1 MNICQH
7 GDCHI
12 LNEEPGYHCDCKQ
25 GYYGDVCDKF
35 NPCSLEPCEN
45 FGKCQNISSNKYR
58 CECLPGFSGQNCSD
72 FNPCAIRPSPCLH
85 SGRCESTASHKYQCY
100 CTKGYYGKTCQFYDP
115 CSIDPCRNGGKCQ
128 NSSQEEYVCRCVPG
142 YTGKQCET
150 DIDECSSSPCKHGGT
165 CRDLINSFHCRCAP
179 GYKGKRCHL
188 VEHCPPNTL
197 HSNKGVF
204 RWNST
209 SHGRAQLIECPFGST
224 YPDRESAT
232 GFAKRRCYL
241 LSNGSVAWGQT
252 DLTSC
257 REEGFKN
264 AEDLT
269 GELWI
274 LTEDPKHLNIERLQ
288 VATKQIEGV
297 LDYAIYDKKIAHN
310 MLSIVS
316 NLLAIN
322 ESLLWI
328 GDFNGST
335 TARITDL
342 VDRFA
347 SEVNLAKGEDIV
359 LVTENLVV
367 RAVSWDPEINGLNGE
382 DLTFSVHYQARKR
395 RENESKGRYKPLPP
409 SKTFW
414 EEMNEEKSPSFYND
428 AELTIPTE
436 ALFVAQNQSYQE
448 LRIKFVAYKNDKF
461 FREKPTARWKECY
474 DSHNYRKRY
483 NCFYTG
489 TSGFSGRRV
498 LQASV
503 LNTTIANLSSP
514 LMYVLPSPTNVKVF
528 CAYWKEQ
535 ERSWSTEGL
544 ITNQSGNSTTCLA
557 FHMTSFSLLL
567 DPTPYDGINT
577 NHFFPLSMVSYIGCG
592 LSMLGLLL
600 TIITYS
606 IFRCLNKD
614 HQGRI
619 LIHLCISILMMN
631 VVFIVGS
638 QRGLIPYDIDVCAIV
653 AVLIHYFT
661 LSSLAWMC
669 VEGINMYR
677 LLIHV
682 FASTEAHFMLKRAV
696 IAWGIPFAI
705 VGTTVLMDWEVY
717 LNQNEYCMLNA
728 ENPYVYYIS
737 FLGPSCIIL
746 LINLIFFL
754 MITKALC
761 TLKDDSIKKTPQCP
775 KKDKCLVTKAQIR
788 GAFTVMVLLG
798 VSWVF
803 GVFAIGEARLIFQY
817 VFSISNSLQGFLI
830 FLVRCLM
837 YSEARSAWYQLFKT
851 GSFKKCQGVVPQTSW
866 STKSGHNKE
875 NGLTTNTRI
884 GSTDMNDTGAFNT
897 NAFWG
902 EKGSLPND
910 IISSVREDCCNA
922 NYKNS
927 LPTIPSDMVLDYSPS
942 QRGSAQ
948 LLTFSNSGNTLRSY
962 KDELS
967 KDSTSVK
974 SLRSVSKLEEKN
986 GSLSAAGTPCSNYS
1000 TAKTST
1006 ISEEATKRI
1015 SSEMYSTSENK
1026 CEVDVSKDIEFN
1038 SLPVEIQDKNSF
1050 DSPQRYIDERSELRD
1065 KIVATTLDRNVN
1077 SFKTSDIFVS
1087 ELDKLN
1093 SWPRTL
1099 SSFAGGK
1106 DHASSSVYSK
1116 NNANQKHLQKLT
1128 DDHDHSSCQVIP
1140 LQSRPTTSTVLPSF
1154 SPSIRAAECHHF
1166 SFSVHSPASL
1176 PEKSSGHIIHHHL
1189 HQHHHVISDKHS
1201 VDMPYRIPTT
1211 YPTTPLK
1218 YHFGD
1223 NMAERKSIA
1232 SVKSDDSAGLESQTH
1247 SEVVL
1252 SPDQDTLRIWEIQ
1265 KHVSNDETLLED
1277 SISSKL

>member
-1 MNICQH
+1 IV
-7 GDCHI
+7 GAD
-12 LNEEPGYHCDCKQ
+12 
-25 GYYGDVCDKF
+25 
-35 NPCSLEPCEN
+35 
-45 FGKCQNISSNKYR
+45 
-58 CECLPGFSGQNCSD
+58 
-72 FNPCAIRPSPCLH
+72 
-85 SGRCESTASHKYQCY
+85 
-100 CTKGYYGKTCQFYDP
+100 
-115 CSIDPCRNGGKCQ
+115 
-128 NSSQEEYVCRCVPG
+128 NSM
-142 YTGKQCET
+142 
-150 DIDECSSSPCKHGGT
+150 D
-165 CRDLINSFHCRCAP
+165 
-179 GYKGKRCHL
+179 
-188 VEHCPPNTL
+188 
-197 HSNKGVF
+197 
-204 RWNST
+204 
-209 SHGRAQLIECPFGST
+209 
-224 YPDRESAT
+224 
-232 GFAKRRCYL
+232 
-241 LSNGSVAWGQT
+241 LSNDSPKRIST
-252 DLTSC
+252 ITSEIC
-257 REEGFKN
+257 FLK
-264 AEDLT
+264 
-269 GELWI
+269 
-274 LTEDPKHLNIERLQ
+274 
-288 VATKQIEGV
+288 
-297 LDYAIYDKKIAHN
+297 
-310 MLSIVS
+310 
-316 NLLAIN
+316 
-322 ESLLWI
+322 
-328 GDFNGST
+328 
-335 TARITDL
+335 ITDL

-395 RENESKGRYKPLPP
+395 RENESK
-409 SKTFW
+409 
-414 EEMNEEKSPSFYND
+414 
-428 AELTIPTE
+428 
-436 ALFVAQNQSYQE
+436 
-448 LRIKFVAYKNDKF
+448 
-461 FREKPTARWKECY
+461 
-474 DSHNYRKRY
+474 
-483 NCFYTG
+483 
-489 TSGFSGRRV
+489 
-498 LQASV
+498 
-503 LNTTIANLSSP
+503 
-514 LMYVLPSPTNVKVF
+514 
-528 CAYWKEQ
+528 

-606 IFRCLNKD
+606 IFR
-614 HQGRI
+614 
-619 LIHLCISILMMN
+619 
-631 VVFIVGS
+631 
-638 QRGLIPYDIDVCAIV
+638 
-653 AVLIHYFT
+653 
-661 LSSLAWMC
+661 
-669 VEGINMYR
+669 YR
-677 LLIHV
+677 NC
-682 FASTEAHFMLKRAV
+682 
-696 IAWGIPFAI
+696 IPFAI

-1232 SVKSDDSAGLESQTH
+1232 SIKSDESANLENQTH